1 MARSHS
7 TQIRR
12 EQPDDARI
20 CAVSISASFLSSR
33 VSRQIFTQMRQR
45 DRDKLRNALQLEL
58 HMLVQMQKPPPLM
71 INGENSSSETSDSTA
86 LATNGSRRLE
96 TSASVPYALSE
107 TLRHSQSTMSVP
119 AIYWRGLADL
129 NSESMPNLGPQLEP
143 LSPQSSSPPTLPLSA
158 PPIPSPST
166 HNPPFPAFPGAPS
179 NGLLK
184 KHEQLSSS
192 ASDITSEQSG
202 WVSNS
207 SRRSSLNVS
216 SGQLTP
222 DEFNNNVSDDKLGR
236 LLIDEVTMV
245 NGEQLKVRR
254 ILESWGI

>member
-1 MARSHS
+1 
-7 TQIRR
+7 
-12 EQPDDARI
+12 
-20 CAVSISASFLSSR
+20 
-33 VSRQIFTQMRQR
+33 
-45 DRDKLRNALQLEL
+45 LRNALHLEL
-58 HMLVQMQKPPPLM
+58 HQLTKKQQPPASAV
-71 INGENSSSETSDSTA
+71 NGENSSSDASDSTA
-86 LATNGSRRLE
+86 LVSNSVRKLE
-96 TSASVPYALSE
+96 TSASVPHALSE

-129 NSESMPNLGPQLEP
+129 NSESMPNLGPQVEP
-143 LSPQSSSPPTLPLSA
+143 ISPQSSSPPTLPLSA

-184 KHEQLSSS
+184 KNEQLSSS

-222 DEFNNNVSDDKLGR
+222 DEFNNNVSDDKLSH
-236 LLIDEVTMV
+236 LLIDEVAMV
-245 NGEQLKVRR
+245 NGEQLKVC
-254 ILESWGI
+254 IFFQDQTLDPVSIMFTG

>member
-1 MARSHS
+1 MTPGFMQLVYFRIERIPLISILLYV
-7 TQIRR
+7 QIRQR
-12 EQPDDARI
+12 EREN
-20 CAVSISASFLSSR
+20 
-33 VSRQIFTQMRQR
+33 
-45 DRDKLRNALQLEL
+45 LRNALHLEL
-58 HMLVQMQKPPPLM
+58 HKLVQMQQKIAPLLV
-71 INGENSSSETSDSTA
+71 NGENSSSEASDSTA
-86 LATNGSRRLE
+86 LVTNGSRKLE

-166 HNPPFPAFPGAPS
+166 HNPPFPAFPGTPS

-222 DEFNNNVSDDKLGR
+222 DEFNNNVSDEKLGQ
-236 LLIDEVTMV
+236 LLMDEVTMV
-245 NGEQLKVRR
+245 NGEQLKVTH
-254 ILESWGI
+254 ICESCGSFTLITDFRLNLKN